1 MRTLLLAVALTLSL
15 PATAYAAEPGQC
27 RTQPSLEEPNAVC
40 GMWTNAATYISGQPA
55 PESAIKYTKI
65 YISEAPITTAN
76 KDSAKMTLVEGPL
89 QVWDGQL
96 AWAVD
101 PGTLV
106 PGDTVTL
113 HARAAHISTDLIEGP
128 MSNEVTGQF
137 LVVAEELTLD
147 APIMLELLVPPE
159 VKPLTIRFVEPGSKE

>member
-15 PATAYAAEPGQC
+15 PAAYAAEPGQC
-27 RTQPSLEEPNAVC
+27 RTQPSEDPNAVC
-40 GMWTNAATYISGQPA
+40 GTWTNAATYTNGQPA
-55 PESAIKYTKI
+55 PESSIKYTKI
-65 YISEAPITTAN
+65 YISEAPITLSN
-76 KDSAKMTLVEGPL
+76 KDSAKMTLVAGPL

-101 PGTLV
+101 PGSLV